1 MDNVIDFSIM
11 NLRARVAENVSIQ
24 WQGRQFDPGPLN
36 IELDETTGTLNR
48 GVLDYAASH
57 AEAEFHVLIAFP
69 EFAALLD
76 QLGADADLGK
86 PVHAVIHSA
95 GEIRQDHS
103 FVLSGRCDLEEHA
116 LLNRAE
122 TAAFVLPGT

>member
-1 MDNVIDFSIM
+1 MDNVIDFSIAD
-11 NLRARVAENVSIQ
+11 LRARVAENVSIE

-36 IELDETTGTLNR
+36 IELDETVGALNQ

-57 AEAEFHVLIAFP
+57 AEAEFHVLLTFP
-69 EFAALLD
+69 EFAALLK
-76 QLGADADLGK
+76 QLGADAEFAK

-103 FVLSGRCDLEEHA
+103 FVMSGRCDLEEHA

-122 TAAFVLPGT
+122 TTAFVLPGT